1 MASAI
6 PRVIVLTGF
15 GINCD
20 YETEDAFNSAGAMAV
35 RVHVNELIEN
45 PLLLA
50 DYQVLAV
57 PGGFCFGDDL
67 GSGKVLANKLKY
79 RLGDALL
86 EFLGADKL
94 VIGIC
99 NGFQVLVHLGLLPGG
114 SAAGLKQSATVTF
127 NDSGKFEDRWVG
139 MESESSSP
147 CVFTRGMG
155 WIELPVRH
163 GEGKFFTTDESLLR
177 RMNENGQIALRYTN
191 PDRSRPAR
199 YPFNPNGSLEDV
211 AGICDPTGK
220 VFGLMPHPEAFT
232 SRYHHPRWTR
242 EDIAD
247 PGQGLKFFQ
256 NAVEYF
262 S

>member
-1 MASAI
+1 MAT

-20 YETEDAFNSAGAMAV
+20 YETEDAFNSAGAMS
-35 RVHVNELIEN
+35 RRMHVNELIEKSA
-45 PLLLA
+45 LLE

-57 PGGFCFGDDL
+57 PGGFSFGDDL

-79 RLGDALL
+79 RLGEALL
-86 EFLGADKL
+86 EFMSAEKL

-99 NGFQVLVHLGLLPGG
+99 NGFQVLVQLGVLPSGVE
-114 SAAGLKQSATVTF
+114 AGMQQSATVTF

-139 MESESSSP
+139 LEVDPASP
-147 CVFTRGMG
+147 CVFTRGME

-163 GEGKFFTTDESLLR
+163 GEGKFFTTDSALLSTL
-177 RMNENGQIALRYTN
+177 NANGQVPLRYTN

-199 YPFNPNGSLEDV
+199 YPGNPNGSLEDI
-211 AGICDPTGK
+211 AGVCDPTGR

-232 SRYHHPRWTR
+232 SRCHHPRWTR
-242 EDIAD
+242 EDVSE
-247 PGQGLKFFQ
+247 PGQGLTFFR